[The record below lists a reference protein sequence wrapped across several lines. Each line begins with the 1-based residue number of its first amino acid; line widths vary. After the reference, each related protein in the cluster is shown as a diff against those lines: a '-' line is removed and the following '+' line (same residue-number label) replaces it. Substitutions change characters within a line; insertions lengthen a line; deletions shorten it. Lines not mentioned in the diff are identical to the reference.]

1 MFPPEFQQLTYL
13 QTKLANKLGQYLVET
28 VVPSWV
34 YSRAASLTCS
44 SICLPP
50 TIRLFFTRCHCGLC
64 GHTQGRGHTLGPTHP
79 SKFEGHKWWP
89 NKRRRLRQRDH
100 GSLSA
105 PSDTQTQ
112 QESSS
117 SIDMDRTYL
126 PIEIFGLPITKSS
139 KNFRDRRRKVMP
151 QIALQFTRCC
161 LNLYN

>member
-44 SICLPP
+44 VSV
-50 TIRLFFTRCHCGLC
+50 CHQRSVFSSHAVTAGPVA
-64 GHTQGRGHTLGPTHP
+64 TPRAVATSWGRHIPRSLRGINDDQTNGD
-79 SKFEGHKWWP
+79 K
-89 NKRRRLRQRDH
+89 RQRDH

-112 QESSS
+112 QESPS

-126 PIEIFGLPITKSS
+126 PIEIFGLPITKS
-139 KNFRDRRRKVMP
+139 
-151 QIALQFTRCC
+151 
-161 LNLYN
+161 